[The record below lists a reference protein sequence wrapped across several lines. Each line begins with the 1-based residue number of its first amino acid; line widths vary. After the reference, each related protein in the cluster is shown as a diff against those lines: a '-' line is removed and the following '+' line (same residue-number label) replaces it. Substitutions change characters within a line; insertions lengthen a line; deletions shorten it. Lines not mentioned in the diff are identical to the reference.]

1 MHFVTYGASAKP
13 QCLTNNPYQLYSIL
27 LHVGQQTQCGRSL
40 LTAQLSQCELKV
52 VDTIIVKA
60 VLTLFTTNLCVFLPT
75 ILLFEIFK
83 QQYEPENSQ
92 IAFWKYSLH
101 MKEFCDEEKN
111 QFSTT
116 NIELLFTAQNRQ
128 T

>member
-1 MHFVTYGASAKP
+1 MPNQQSLPVIF
-13 QCLTNNPYQLYSIL
+13 NPPS
-27 LHVGQQTQCGRSL
+27 VGQQTQCGRSL
-40 LTAQLSQCELKV
+40 LTAQLSQCELRV

-83 QQYEPENSQ
+83 QQYEPENFQ
-92 IAFWKYSLH
+92 IAFWKHSLH
-101 MKEFCDEEKN
+101 MKVFCDEEKN